1 MTDEMIALARRALA
15 CKGWRWMPGMPMQSD
30 PHRGIKNHGGDGPH
44 HQTFGVNM
52 INVFPTNSVKA
63 FEIWFNDRGSGSSDP
78 KVTELLDSVDE
89 ETGEPTVD
97 GSEIIQAVIDAC
109 RRDGFEY
116 VDDMNLYENGII
128 EETGA
133 VLLADWIELA
143 QEVYVR

>member
-1 MTDEMIALARRALA
+1 
-15 CKGWRWMPGMPMQSD
+15 
-30 PHRGIKNHGGDGPH
+30 
-44 HQTFGVNM
+44 M